1 MPSNIEMR
9 SAQRT
14 SLFDLL
20 KLKRDMA
27 KEGISFPG
35 LEALIIKAEAAMEE
49 EDVALVE
56 KKIAQLDLFGL

>member
-1 MPSNIEMR
+1 MPGNMEMR
-9 SAQRT
+9 SAQKN

-35 LEALIIKAEAAMEE
+35 LEALIIKTEAAMEE
-49 EDVALVE
+49 EDVALV
-56 KKIAQLDLFGL
+56 